1 MLRRFLRVAQ
11 TCKGVPK
18 DLVYNKVMLVDVG

>member
-1 MLRRFLRVAQ
+1 MLRGFLRVAQ
-11 TCKGVPK
+11 TYKGVPK